1 MVDKIKKIGKYFL
14 ELLLFVIL
22 YRSFEIAG
30 IKKYAAA
37 ILICGVFLILARK
50 KEWPVQVLAVGIPA
64 AVYLTAGGLMGMI
77 HGTYQLDSVKIMM
90 YGILSFALALAF
102 YAYYGKDL
110 KKIVNIQFF
119 ACCIV
124 YLSLTI
130 VYMVTRLSRV
140 ESTFAF
146 VFGVFAVYYA
156 YEKRWKLFAAAMLF
170 MYLADKRIVLLGVA
184 ASLFILGVL
193 WLFRYHRKLAYTIW
207 GMVTAF
213 VFLYLFLI
221 YSGTMENFCWGANI
235 NTNGRVE
242 MYGRMAQEFSTGL
255 LGEGLGVVENLLGFW
270 NIEVF
275 ANLHNDLLK
284 LHIELGFLGMFA
296 YLGSYFLMFYFV
308 EKKFGASKMCFLLVI
323 SVYTMIL
330 YATDNVSIYVMYLL
344 PMYSVIFAALS
355 GGKTV
360 EAEVKGI
367 KQDEK
372 NNQ

>member
-1 MVDKIKKIGKYFL
+1 MKKIGKYFL
-14 ELLLFVIL
+14 ELLLFIIL

-37 ILICGVFLILARK
+37 ILICGIFLFLARK
-50 KEWPVQVLAVGIPA
+50 KEWSVPVLVVGIPA
-64 AVYLTAGGLMGMI
+64 AVYLILGSMIGMI
-77 HGTYQLDSVKIMM
+77 HGTYQMDSVKIIM
-90 YGILSFALALAF
+90 YGILSFVLAFAF
-102 YAYYGKDL
+102 YAYYGKNL
-110 KKIVNIQFF
+110 KRIINIQFF
-119 ACCIV
+119 ACCLV

-130 VYMVTRLSRV
+130 VYMVTRFSRV

-156 YEKRWKLFAAAMLF
+156 YEKRWNLFVTALIF

-184 ASLFILGVL
+184 ASLFVLGVL

-255 LGEGLGVVENLLGFW
+255 LGDGLGVVENLLGFW

-284 LHIELGFLGMFA
+284 FHIELGFLGMCA
-296 YLGSYFLMFYFV
+296 YFGSYFLMFRFI
-308 EKKFGASKMCFLLVI
+308 EKKFGASKMCFLLAV

-344 PMYSVIFAALS
+344 PMYSVLFAALS
-355 GGKTV
+355 DRESI
-360 EAEVKGI
+360 EAEVKEI
-367 KQDEK
+367 KIK
-372 NNQ
+372 